1 MMTMTTEHA
10 VSLLK
15 ELGDSYAVSMIERT
29 GKSIEDH
36 TPVMNGLAAYYM
48 LDLRGES
55 DWLDE
60 AVDIVVRIAYDLA
73 VEMMHKQQKGR

>member
-36 TPVMNGLAAYYM
+36 TPVMNGLGAYFI
-48 LDLRGES
+48 LDLEGTYPA
-55 DWLDE
+55 LDKEVEE
-60 AVDIVVRIAYDLA
+60 AINTAYDMAMTTINKNKL
-73 VEMMHKQQKGR
+73 H